1 MKKHFTLAV
10 KNIVKYGDTDIFPFP
25 YETRLFDDMS
35 DEVAASLTETHT
47 NFDARLLEAPP
58 VNISTFSTLGYTG
71 YRWSTQIDP
80 YWNAYFLGVTLSLA
94 SKIEQARLPK
104 SIVYSYRYKPD
115 PKDHS
120 LFDKSVSWRDFQQ
133 DSLDYCKANDQIKY
147 VVTCDIADFYTRIY
161 HHRLEN
167 ALDRIDR
174 GKAASSKIKKLI
186 QHFSGTNS
194 YGLPVG
200 GTASRIL
207 AELALDSLDRIL
219 FINGIEF
226 KRYVDDFA
234 IFCTSREHAHS
245 SLTFISRKLME
256 NEGLTLQKHKTS
268 IMSKEEFMSLT
279 EAKLRGFDEDEGSP
293 MKARFMSLPIRYDPY
308 SANATEQYQEIKKSL
323 ADFDLLGMLSS
334 ELQKSKINQ
343 PFSKQLIRAFAAADD
358 RILSNAFRIIFN
370 NILELYPIFTT
381 ILQVAI
387 THWGRIDSETQEII
401 RATVLRLIREDSF
414 ILKTE
419 LNLAYTVRLLSQENT
434 VENQT
439 LLADIYRG
447 NSSSILL
454 TSLITQVMGKWEVH
468 FWLSD
473 LRRTFATMNPWQR
486 RIFLI
491 CSYLLGDEGSHW
503 IQHNK
508 ARFNFIESLYREWA
522 AKRKNLGNLSEAL

>member
-1 MKKHFTLAV
+1 MKKHFALATS
-10 KNIVKYGDTDIFPFP
+10 NIVKYGDTDIFPFP
-25 YETRLFDDMS
+25 YETRLFDDMMN
-35 DEVAASLTETHT
+35 EVVTSLVETHG
-47 NFDARLLEAPP
+47 NFEARLIEAPP

-94 SKIEQARLPK
+94 EKIEKARLPTT
-104 SIVYSYRYKPD
+104 IVYSYRFKPNT
-115 PKDHS
+115 KDSS
-120 LFDKSVSWRDFQQ
+120 LFDKSVTWRNFQQ
-133 DSLDYCKANDQIKY
+133 DSLDYCRSNDNIKY

-167 ALDRIDR
+167 ALDRVDR
-174 GKAASSKIKKLI
+174 GKATSSKIKKLI

-200 GTASRIL
+200 GSASRIL
-207 AELALDSLDRIL
+207 AELALDSVDRIL

-234 IFCTSREHAHS
+234 IFCSSREHAHS
-245 SLTFISRKLME
+245 ALTFISRKLME

-268 IMSKEEFMSLT
+268 IVSKEEFVSLT

-293 MKARFMSLPIRYDPY
+293 MKAKFMSLPIRYDPY
-308 SANATEQYQEIKKSL
+308 SANATEQYEEIKKSL

-343 PFSKQLIRAFAAADD
+343 PFSKQLVRAFAAAED
-358 RILSNAFRIIFN
+358 RILSDAFKIIFN

-381 ILQVAI
+381 ILQVSI
-387 THWGRIDSETQEII
+387 THWGRIDTGTHQTIRDTII
-401 RATVLRLIREDSF
+401 RLIKEDSF

-439 LLADIYRG
+439 LLADIYQR

-473 LRRTFATMNPWQR
+473 LRRTFPTMNPWQR
-486 RIFLI
+486 RIFLV
-491 CSYLLGDEGSHW
+491 CSYLLGDEGTHW
-503 IQHNK
+503 VMHNK
-508 ARFNFIESLYREWA
+508 ARFNFVESLYREWA
-522 AKRKNLGNLSEAL
+522 AKRKSSGNLSEAL

>member
-1 MKKHFTLAV
+1 MKKHFVLAIN
-10 KNIVKYGDTDIFPFP
+10 NIVKYGDTDIFPFP
-25 YETRLFDDMS
+25 YETRLFDDMT
-35 DEVAASLTETHT
+35 DEVAISLVETHT
-47 NFDARLLEAPP
+47 HFEARLIEAPP

-94 SKIEQARLPK
+94 EKIEQARLSP
-104 SIVYSYRYKPD
+104 SSVYSYRFKPD
-115 PKDHS
+115 NRESS
-120 LFDKSVSWRDFQQ
+120 LFDKSVTWRNFQQ
-133 DSLDYCKANDQIKY
+133 DSLDYCRSNDQIKF

-174 GKAASSKIKKLI
+174 SKATSSKIKKLI

-200 GTASRIL
+200 GAASRIL
-207 AELALDSLDRIL
+207 AELALDSVDRIL

-234 IFCTSREHAHS
+234 VFCTSREHAHS

-268 IMSKEEFMSLT
+268 IMSKEEFVSLT
-279 EAKLRGFDEDEGSP
+279 EARLRGFDEDEGSP
-293 MKARFMSLPIRYDPY
+293 MKAKFMSLPIRYDPY

-343 PFSKQLIRAFAAADD
+343 PFTKQLVRAFAAADD
-358 RILSNAFRIIFN
+358 KILSGAFKIIFN

-387 THWGRIDSETQEII
+387 THWGRIDADTRHVI
-401 RATVLRLIREDSF
+401 RNSVIRLLRDDSF

-439 LLADIYRG
+439 LLADVYQR

-486 RIFLI
+486 RIFLV
-491 CSYLLGDEGSHW
+491 CSYLLGDEGTHW
-503 IQHNK
+503 VQHNK
-508 ARFNFIESLYREWA
+508 ARFNFIESLYRDWA
-522 AKRKNLGNLSEAL
+522 GKRKGLGNLSEAL